1 MITKEEMIQGFTTF
15 NEQVEGVS
23 LTEDDAGKLF

>member
-1 MITKEEMIQGFTTF
+1 MITKEEMVRGFTTF
-15 NEQVEGVS
+15 NEQVEGVN